1 MIIIIDRGRE
11 TRDAVVYVPFKY
23 EFGRYQYMIFGIKG
37 KASSN
42 KIYPVSVV
50 NIINNYV
57 EGMETSMG
65 IDRKT
70 YEGIR
75 DFILRITNE
84 ETRKIVEFEEE
95 ALIMVWDRRI
105 HKHRLVYESDF
116 KNFQIEQ
123 RNCR

>member
-1 MIIIIDRGRE
+1 MIIVIDRGKE
-11 TRDAVVYVPFKY
+11 TRDAIVYVPFKY

-65 IDRKT
+65 VDRKT

-75 DFILRITNE
+75 DYLLRITNE
-84 ETRKIVEFEEE
+84 KTRKVVEFKGEQ
-95 ALIMVWDRRI
+95 LIMVWDRSI
-105 HKHRLVYESDF
+105 CKHRLVYESDF
-116 KNFQIEQ
+116 KNFQVEQ